1 MAVNQRISDAKSV
14 AIDMPAGSFSMAFLV
29 PVILSLLLVPVV
41 GLAQEASLVQ
51 PHQQFEAA
59 KARGDLTAA
68 IDYGRQA
75 LDLAEQIYG
84 ADSLD
89 IVGTLV
95 MMGEVLSQ
103 AGEFE
108 EAIRFYNRAIEIM
121 EREFGAQHP
130 ELVPTLELL
139 VDINM
144 LQEEYLHAEKLLKR
158 ILDIERAAY
167 GEAHKNVVITLNRLR
182 GLYEISSR
190 PADVARVDNTL
201 ESLSMRTRDLDLTD
215 PGDGPQ
221 LDSRR
226 YSTKNGFAMV
236 RVFYGTNRARTG
248 QIKASQ
254 FYGTERGDLDL
265 GYLDVSIPET
275 HKYGD
280 LETSSRWSIYTYR
293 LGEDAL
299 KKKFILLLD
308 VQPLDQQNFHAQL
321 QEHVRS
327 SPSNDVFMFV
337 HGYNSSF
344 EDAARRTAQL
354 AYDLDFDGTPVMYS
368 WPSQASATA
377 YTVDEAAVRVSGR
390 KMVGFLTGLVEQ
402 AGADR
407 IHLIAHSMGN
417 RALIEALETFAAR
430 RAVAE
435 PVKVFDQIVFT
446 APDVDRDYFMDV
458 IASIQRIASRVT
470 LYASQNDVALQTS
483 AVLHGAPRAGLAG
496 EGMVIL
502 PGLDT
507 IDMSAVEA
515 DRLGH
520 SYFAAN
526 AGAIYDLFRLLWL
539 GDPPQQRC
547 GMNNQ
552 IQGTAEFWLFD
563 VETCRGG
570 EVLEAGLLIK
580 RFGETARDRVKR
592 RLSALTDE
600 TDEVAREEWSR
611 ILDRLDTLLEPDEV

>member
-1 MAVNQRISDAKSV
+1 MV
-14 AIDMPAGSFSMAFLV
+14 FFV
-29 PVILSLLLVPVV
+29 PVILSLFLVPVV
-41 GLAQEASLVQ
+41 GLAQEANLVQ

-68 IDYGRQA
+68 IEYGRQA
-75 LDLAEQIYG
+75 LDLAEQMYG

-89 IVGTLV
+89 VIGTLE

-121 EREFGAQHP
+121 ERAFGPQHP
-130 ELVPTLELL
+130 ELVPTLESL
-139 VDINM
+139 VDISM
-144 LQEEYLHAEKLLKR
+144 QQEEYLHAENLLNR
-158 ILDIERAAY
+158 ILKIENAAY
-167 GEAHKNVVITLNRLR
+167 GETYEDAVITWNRLR
-182 GLYEISSR
+182 DLYEITNR

-201 ESLSMRTRDLDLTD
+201 ESLDLRTRDLDPID
-215 PGDGPQ
+215 PSANSQ
-221 LDSRR
+221 FDSRR
-226 YSTKNGFAMV
+226 YSTENGFATV
-236 RVFYGTNRARTG
+236 RIFYGTNRAHTG
-248 QIKASQ
+248 NNKASQ
-254 FYGTERGDLDL
+254 YYGTERGDLEL
-265 GYLDVSIPET
+265 GYLDVSIPES

-280 LETSSRWSIYTYR
+280 LETSSRWSIFTYR

-299 KKKFILLLD
+299 KKKFVLLLK
-308 VQPLDQQNFHAQL
+308 VEPLDEQNFHAQL
-321 QEHVRS
+321 QEHVRA

-344 EDAARRTAQL
+344 ENAARRTAQL
-354 AYDLDFDGTPVMYS
+354 AYDLDFDGTPLLYS

-377 YTVDEAAVRVSGR
+377 YTVDEAVVRVSGR
-390 KMVGFLTGLVEQ
+390 KMVDFLTGIVEQ
-402 AGADR
+402 SGADR

-417 RALIEALETFAAR
+417 RALIEALEMFVAR
-430 RAVAE
+430 RSMAE
-435 PVKVFDQIVFT
+435 PVQVFDQIVFT
-446 APDVDRDYFMDV
+446 APDVDRDYFIDV
-458 IASIQRIASRVT
+458 IESIRRIAGRVT

-483 AVLHGAPRAGLAG
+483 AMLHGAPRAGLAG
-496 EGMVIL
+496 EDMVML

-526 AGAIYDLFRLLWL
+526 EGALYDLFRLLWL
-539 GDPPQQRC
+539 GDPPQDRC

-552 IQGTAEFWLFD
+552 FQGTVEFWLFD

-580 RFGETARDRVKR
+580 RFGKTARARVKR
-592 RLSALTDE
+592 RISALTDE
-600 TDEVAREEWSR
+600 AAKEEWSR
-611 ILDRLDTLLEPDEV
+611 ILDRLDRLLKPDEV